1 MALEESLTLIRGFL
15 LDRYKDNLAGVLLFG
30 TANTGEFREGK
41 SDIDTM
47 IFVKEQRGLDINEEI
62 KSLVDA
68 LKSER
73 FATQYFHTLEG
84 IVQYIKERSSFS
96 TYITIVGEDSSR
108 TLYSTPEFGETRQ
121 RLREN
126 PPSREDLKE
135 YVNKKD
141 EFELDGYF
149 KDIEGFKLTKALFA
163 HIRRKLQ
170 IMNYF
175 KTGNLTFDYNRCAD
189 NLDLSTA
196 EREEIDSLYKYYFK
210 RKPLTSDEVNIY
222 YQLAKQFTVRI
233 TEWHIKHL
241 R

>member
-1 MALEESLTLIRGFL
+1 MALKKSLTRIKEFL
-15 LDRYKDNLAGVLLFG
+15 LDRYKDNLAGILLFG

-47 IFVKEQRGLDINEEI
+47 IFVKEQRGLNIDDEI
-62 KSLVDA
+62 KFLVGA

-73 FATQYFHTLEG
+73 FATQYFYTLEG
-84 IVQYIKERSSFS
+84 IVQYIKERGSFS
-96 TYITIVGEDSSR
+96 TYITIVGGDGSR
-108 TLYSTPEFGETRQ
+108 TLYSTPEFEETRQ

-126 PPSREDLKE
+126 PPSREELKK
-135 YVNKKD
+135 YVMEKD
-141 EFELDGYF
+141 QFELDGYF

-175 KTGNLTFDYNRCAD
+175 KTKNLKFDYNQCAD
-189 NLDLSTA
+189 NLDFSTA
-196 EREEIDSLYKYYFK
+196 EKKIINSLQEDYSK

-222 YQLAKQFTVRI
+222 YHLAKQFTERI
-233 TEWHIKHL
+233 TK
-241 R
+241 